1 MNPVEELVPPPEQQ
15 VNTSLFEGCCVPNNI
30 YKNGLWLHSVEAWTE
45 LKIQQSKRFVMQY
58 AD

>member
-30 YKNGLWLHSVEAWTE
+30 YKNGL
-45 LKIQQSKRFVMQY
+45 
-58 AD
+58 